1 MKKFLL
7 LSVIALSLNG
17 CFAGVETKSGW
28 HMVSLPPSS
37 GQRLRAQCSMALAV
51 DSMKLNT
58 LRGLI
63 EYEQSKDKDKLR
75 DLEMENAALR
85 AANEE
90 LLKGYP
96 PQP

>member
-1 MKKFLL
+1 MKNLL
-7 LSVIALSLNG
+7 LLALALSLGG

-37 GQRLRAQCSMALAV
+37 GRRLSAQCSMAAAV
-51 DSMKLNT
+51 NSMKLST

-63 EYEQSKDKDKLR
+63 EYEQSKDKEKLR

-96 PQP
+96 AFK